1 MKQRPRSRT
10 YASAGRTT
18 KVTITKSK
26 TLQASNSDSSS
37 QRFFQAF
44 ETKNGTKKVD
54 LRVGNAKNKQKEY
67 QSVKMS
73 DTTPI
78 KRVTKQNLQ

>member
-1 MKQRPRSRT
+1 MKQRSRSRT

-26 TLQASNSDSSS
+26 TLLASNSDSSS
-37 QRFFQAF
+37 DRFFQAF

-54 LRVGNAKNKQKEY
+54 LRVENAKNK
-67 QSVKMS
+67 
-73 DTTPI
+73 
-78 KRVTKQNLQ
+78 